1 MPIKRIYR
9 CIAISWLT
17 YTWCIV
23 THSNI
28 PGIIKVCI
36 DNVYLHALHWISR
49 SKISMHTYNVAM
61 LNYRRSPSQSMYEK
75 YAFL

>member
-1 MPIKRIYR
+1 MMH
-9 CIAISWLT
+9 C
-17 YTWCIV
+17 YTQQY
-23 THSNI
+23 
-28 PGIIKVCI
+28 IINVCI

-49 SKISMHTYNVAM
+49 SKISMHTDNVAM